1 MSAMFAQTQR
11 GAPRPPPDPKQIQR
25 ILEENGHLIATI
37 QDYQSKGKPQ
47 EVVQMQSTLHR
58 NLVFL
63 ATIADSA
70 QNVNS
75 LLPVSVNFFYKIE
88 IEIILFLD
96 DTVPRTNRNSST
108 TKPWATATYNRSTTY
123 E

>member
-1 MSAMFAQTQR
+1 MFAQSQR
-11 GAPRPPPDPKQIQR
+11 GGPRAPVDPKQIQR
-25 ILEENGHLIATI
+25 ILDENGHLIATI
-37 QDYQSKGKPQ
+37 QDYQSKGKAQ

-75 LLPVSVNFFYKIE
+75 LLPVRK
-88 IEIILFLD
+88 LFLNIYYFL
-96 DTVPRTNRNSST
+96 TNI
-108 TKPWATATYNRSTTY
+108 
-123 E
+123 

>member
-1 MSAMFAQTQR
+1 MSAMFAQAQR
-11 GAPRPPPDPKQIQR
+11 GGPRAPVDPKQIQR
-25 ILEENGHLIATI
+25 ILDENGHLIATI
-37 QDYQSKGKPQ
+37 QDYQSKGKSQ

-75 LLPVSVNFFYKIE
+75 LLPVWN
-88 IEIILFLD
+88 
-96 DTVPRTNRNSST
+96 
-108 TKPWATATYNRSTTY
+108 W
-123 E
+123 

>member
-1 MSAMFAQTQR
+1 MSAMFAQAQR
-11 GAPRPPPDPKQIQR
+11 GGPRPPPDPKQIQR
-25 ILEENGHLIATI
+25 ILDENGHLIATI
-37 QDYQSKGKPQ
+37 QEYQSKGKAQ

-75 LLPVSVNFFYKIE
+75 LLPVRNKTQNVYILNVMSVFF
-88 IEIILFLD
+88 
-96 DTVPRTNRNSST
+96 
-108 TKPWATATYNRSTTY
+108 
-123 E
+123 